1 MYYLRVYAT
10 PFQSM
15 KTANFQWQKQV
26 TMRSTKKGQDR
37 QKSFFLK
44 DGFSVN
50 QRLANKANMT

>member
-10 PFQSM
+10 SFQSM

>member
-1 MYYLRVYAT
+1 MYYLRVYAA

-15 KTANFQWQKQV
+15 KTANFEWQKQV